1 MQASP
6 RIWRNFDIWLL
17 GAVALITVAGVAMI
31 RSAIAGNETLAD
43 TVSRQTIYTIVGLVI
58 VIATAAIDYRIWSAL
73 SRPLY
78 IVMLALLALIPLSEF
93 VGFGSARWYQVG
105 ILTFQPSELAKILTI
120 LILADYFARQK
131 DTIHHARVL
140 LRSLLLIAPPA
151 LLIISQPDLSTT
163 IVIAVIWL
171 AMIWGVGVPLKRL
184 AAMAGVVLVIA
195 LLITPLLAPYFLND
209 YPQGNDFT
217 LFGRITVMKHYQ
229 MQRLVSFFLPDP
241 EAQYGETYNINQARI
256 AIGSGSWLGQ
266 GYGHGTQVQLRFLK
280 VRHTDFIFSVMA
292 EEFGF
297 VGAVAV
303 LLLLMFII
311 YRCLAAARL
320 ARDMFGA
327 LICYGV
333 AIIILF
339 QAAFNIGVNLNLFPV
354 SGLPLPFFSYGGS
367 SLLTNLIGIGLVESV
382 ILRHKQIQ
390 L

>member
-1 MQASP
+1 
-6 RIWRNFDIWLL
+6 
-17 GAVALITVAGVAMI
+17 
-31 RSAIAGNETLAD
+31 
-43 TVSRQTIYTIVGLVI
+43 
-58 VIATAAIDYRIWSAL
+58 
-73 SRPLY
+73 
-78 IVMLALLALIPLSEF
+78 
-93 VGFGSARWYQVG
+93 
-105 ILTFQPSELAKILTI
+105 
-120 LILADYFARQK
+120 
-131 DTIHHARVL
+131 
-140 LRSLLLIAPPA
+140 
-151 LLIISQPDLSTT
+151 
-163 IVIAVIWL
+163 
-171 AMIWGVGVPLKRL
+171 
-184 AAMAGVVLVIA
+184 
-195 LLITPLLAPYFLND
+195 
-209 YPQGNDFT
+209 
-217 LFGRITVMKHYQ
+217 MKHYQ
-229 MQRLVSFFLPDP
+229 IRRLVSFFLPDP
-241 EAQYGETYNINQARI
+241 EAQYGETYNVNQARI

-311 YRCLAAARL
+311 YRCLAAARM